1 MARFNFETQLQEI
14 LGVPDSIWLGCVQV
28 DLNKPEIGR
37 GSDATVY
44 TSELEGLPVAVKVL
58 HSILLQQGNVGRAA
72 LLQRFGT
79 ECLVMRR
86 LQHERIVRLLGI
98 GIAPNQSPCIVVELM
113 AGSLGDQIGVVPR
126 EPFAQSL
133 QYLVDTAEGLRFL
146 HGKNILHRDL
156 KPHNILITAGRAKIA
171 DVGLARSLHGGQ
183 GADLT
188 TLTRCPGTPYYMP
201 PESLQVGTTYDEKL
215 DVFSLGVVML
225 SLLVGRPPS
234 PTEATVLLENGT
246 RRSVPEGRRR
256 KADLDRLGS
265 DHPLHSLIVSCLHDD
280 PGSRPTSADVHMH
293 LLQISLPS
301 MSADRYLS
309 QFADILTQLQTISTQ
324 QQAMITRVTAVE
336 KKVNGMDALRE
347 RISTVVTNLSAHSS
361 TLASLNSNDVD
372 TRLAAVDSRF
382 AAVDSRS
389 AAVDLRIAALESRAS
404 RQSSSAST
412 QRLTA
417 TTSHNRDSIPQSSPS
432 PRSASSATPPMM
444 SSSASSAQTPVRVPR
459 QGSASD
465 QSTSPRNTLSASPSA
480 ASSSAASVVATS
492 PPQKRDYTQIRKSR
506 YSFGS
511 EGSGRDQFNCPS
523 GLASNKA
530 GDLIICDA
538 NNHRIKIHGVDGQF
552 KQTIGRE
559 GTNCGEF
566 NFPSA
571 VHVTD
576 DERVII
582 ADENNHRLQITDK
595 DFSEFSTIGRR
606 GSGIGEFDF
615 PTGVV
620 QVNHSALGQC
630 LAVTDSWNHRV
641 QVVPCSGET
650 EYAFG
655 TEGSGQ
661 GQFQYPSG
669 ITVYHNRLLI
679 ADEDNHRIQV
689 MTVDGEYITSF
700 GSQGSAFGQLCQPH
714 DVTTDAYGNVLV
726 TDDGNGRVMITDKDF
741 SEFSTIG
748 RRGKGIGEFK
758 IPFGVVQV
766 NHSALGQCLAVTDAE
781 NHRVQVVPC
790 SGETGYAFGTRGSG
804 QGRFQYPIGIT
815 VYLNRLFIADQ
826 HSHRI
831 QVRTVDGEYITSFG
845 SKGSAFGQLQ
855 YPQHVTTDTYGN
867 VLVVDSGNGRVMRNA

>member
-1 MARFNFETQLQEI
+1 MAGFNFETQLQER
-14 LGVPDSIWLGCVQV
+14 LGVPDAIWLGYVQV

-113 AGSLGDQIGVVPR
+113 AGSLFDRIGVEPR

-133 QYLVDTAEGLRFL
+133 QYLLDVAEGLRFL

-156 KPHNILITAGRAKIA
+156 KPRNILVTAGRAKIA
-171 DVGLARSLHGGQ
+171 DVGLARTLHGSQ
-183 GADLT
+183 GADVT
-188 TLTRCPGTPYYMP
+188 ALTRCPGTPYFMP
-201 PESLQVGTTYDEKL
+201 PESRQVGTAYDEKL

-293 LLQISLPS
+293 LLQISPHS

-336 KKVNGMDALRE
+336 EKVNGMDALRE
-347 RISTVVTNLSAHSS
+347 RVSTVVTNLSSLSS
-361 TLASLNSNDVD
+361 NVD
-372 TRLAAVDSRF
+372 TRLAAVDSRI
-382 AAVDSRS
+382 AAVDSRF
-389 AAVDLRIAALESRAS
+389 AALESRAS
-404 RQSSSAST
+404 RQ
-412 QRLTA
+412 L
-417 TTSHNRDSIPQSSPS
+417 SPS
-432 PRSASSATPPMM
+432 PSTASAA
-444 SSSASSAQTPVRVPR
+444 AAAVV
-459 QGSASD
+459 A
-465 QSTSPRNTLSASPSA
+465 ASP
-480 ASSSAASVVATS
+480 
-492 PPQKRDYTQIRKSR
+492 PRKRDYTQIRKSR
-506 YSFGS
+506 CSFGS
-511 EGSGRDQFNCPS
+511 HGGGRDQFNGPS

-538 NNHRIKIHGVDGQF
+538 RNHRIKIHGVDGQF
-552 KQTIGRE
+552 KKTTGQK

-566 NFPSA
+566 NCPVG

-582 ADENNHRLQITDK
+582 VDTGNNRLQITDK
-595 DFSEFSTIGRR
+595 DFSEFSTKGRH
-606 GSGIGEFDF
+606 GSGIGEFSF
-615 PTGVV
+615 PSGVV

-630 LAVTDSWNHRV
+630 LALTDSWNNRV

-650 EYAFG
+650 GYAFG
-655 TEGSGQ
+655 TEGRGQ

-679 ADEDNHRIQV
+679 ADEKNHCIQV
-689 MTVDGEYITSF
+689 MTVDGEF
-700 GSQGSAFGQLCQPH
+700 
-714 DVTTDAYGNVLV
+714 
-726 TDDGNGRVMITDKDF
+726 
-741 SEFSTIG
+741 
-748 RRGKGIGEFK
+748 
-758 IPFGVVQV
+758 
-766 NHSALGQCLAVTDAE
+766 
-781 NHRVQVVPC
+781 
-790 SGETGYAFGTRGSG
+790 
-804 QGRFQYPIGIT
+804 
-815 VYLNRLFIADQ
+815 
-826 HSHRI
+826 
-831 QVRTVDGEYITSFG
+831 ITSFG

-855 YPQHVTTDTYGN
+855 RPGHVTTDAYGN
-867 VLVVDSGNGRVMRNA
+867 VLVVDQGNGRVMVYAAETYTPLAEFGKGELDEPMGVCVTN

>member
-113 AGSLGDQIGVVPR
+113 AGSLGDRIGVVPR

-188 TLTRCPGTPYYMP
+188 TLTRCPGTPYFMP

-324 QQAMITRVTAVE
+324 QQAIITRVTAVE
-336 KKVNGMDALRE
+336 EKVNGMDALRE
-347 RISTVVTNLSAHSS
+347 RVANIDTNLSAHSS
-361 TLASLNSNDVD
+361 TLASINSTMDSRSAAVDTRSAAVD
-372 TRLAAVDSRF
+372 TRLAAVDSRS
-382 AAVDSRS
+382 AAVDS
-389 AAVDLRIAALESRAS
+389 RIAALESRIS
-404 RQSSSAST
+404 RQSSGAST
-412 QRLTA
+412 HRLTA
-417 TTSHNRDSIPQSSPS
+417 TTSHSRDSIPQSSPS
-432 PRSASSATPPMM
+432 PRSTSSATPPMM
-444 SSSASSAQTPVRVPR
+444 SSGASSAQTPVRVPR

-465 QSTSPRNTLSASPSA
+465 QTTLPRNTLSPSPSTA
-480 ASSSAASVVATS
+480 SSAAAAVVAAS
-492 PPQKRDYTQIRKSR
+492 APRQRDYTQIRKSR

-511 EGSGRDQFNCPS
+511 HGSGRDQFEGPW

-530 GDLIICDA
+530 GDLIICDIG
-538 NNHRIKIHGVDGQF
+538 NHRIQIHGVDGQF
-552 KQTIGRE
+552 KKMTGQE
-559 GTNCGEF
+559 GTSCGEF
-566 NFPSA
+566 CVPTA

-582 ADENNHRLQITDK
+582 LDTLNHRLQITDK
-595 DFSEFSTIGRR
+595 DFSEFSTIGRL
-606 GSGIGEFDF
+606 GSGICEFNW

-630 LAVTDSWNHRV
+630 LTV
-641 QVVPCSGET
+641 T
-650 EYAFG
+650 EY
-655 TEGSGQ
+655 
-661 GQFQYPSG
+661 
-669 ITVYHNRLLI
+669 R
-679 ADEDNHRIQV
+679 
-689 MTVDGEYITSF
+689 
-700 GSQGSAFGQLCQPH
+700 
-714 DVTTDAYGNVLV
+714 
-726 TDDGNGRVMITDKDF
+726 
-741 SEFSTIG
+741 
-748 RRGKGIGEFK
+748 
-758 IPFGVVQV
+758 
-766 NHSALGQCLAVTDAE
+766 

-790 SGETGYAFGTRGSG
+790 SGETGYAFGTEGSG
-804 QGRFQYPIGIT
+804 QGQFQGPVGIT
-815 VYLNRLFIADQ
+815 VYHNRLLIADEKN
-826 HSHRI
+826 HRI
-831 QVRTVDGEYITSFG
+831 QC
-845 SKGSAFGQLQ
+845 A
-855 YPQHVTTDTYGN
+855 
-867 VLVVDSGNGRVMRNA
+867 